1 MNGRC
6 SYDADRLTE
15 LLHTRLTIPALGQH
29 RVLDVELT
37 RPDNGTKVKA
47 YAWFYSS
54 QVKDPA

>member
-6 SYDADRLTE
+6 ADGADRLTE

-29 RVLDVELT
+29 CVLDVELT
-37 RPDNGTKVKA
+37 RPDDGTKVKA
-47 YAWFYSS
+47 YASFYSS